1 MNLYLEPHGF
11 LGNGASLLADITVIA
26 YLVLIIPAMIAGLVF
41 ARRKMHRPHHKWT
54 MTTIA
59 IVNWIVIVF
68 LMLVAYRFDVA
79 PNITTQP
86 DNTRYLLPTI
96 HALFGLPAQ
105 LLATF
110 LVLRMFRED
119 SQVARAKARGETN
132 MSKYWFKYAK
142 PVMRLTLTLWLIT
155 AVLGVVSY
163 LIRYELVPAYTLD
176 GKIAAPAATPE
187 ILAPLETPEIGAP
200 VETSE
205 ASAPAETPEVP
216 VATEELQPGE
226 TQELSADTATRRS
239 SPTRTVRAPVVTEE
253 ISPVQTQEV
262 GMASNTPT
270 RRPTSTRVPIATRT
284 VRAPVETEE
293 VTPVVTPELE
303 R

>member
-1 MNLYLEPHGF
+1 MNPYLEPVGF
-11 LGNGASLLADITVIA
+11 LGNGASLLADITVLG
-26 YLVLIIPAMIAGLVF
+26 YLVLIIPAMIAGFIF
-41 ARRKMHRPHHKWT
+41 ARRKLFRPYHKWT
-54 MTTIA
+54 MTSIT

-79 PNITTQP
+79 PNIGEQP

-132 MSKYWFKYAK
+132 LSKYWLKRAK
-142 PVMRLTLTLWLIT
+142 PIMRLTLTLWFIT

-163 LIRYELVPAYTLD
+163 LIRYEIIPAYTLD
-176 GKIAAPAATPE
+176 GQIAAPIATPE
-187 ILAPLETPEIGAP
+187 ISAPLDTPEVEAP
-200 VETSE
+200 VETAE
-205 ASAPAETPEVP
+205 IVAPAETPEAP
-216 VATEELQPGE
+216 VATEELRPVE
-226 TQELSADTATRRS
+226 TQEVGTDTPTRRP
-239 SPTRTVRAPVVTEE
+239 SPTRTVHAPAATQDIRPVETLEVSV
-253 ISPVQTQEV
+253 ISATV
-262 GMASNTPT
+262 T
-270 RRPTSTRVPIATRT
+270 RRSSATRVPSATRT

-293 VTPVVTPELE
+293 ATPVVTPELGT
-303 R
+303 